1 MTGTL
6 VNVVAVLIG
15 AALGSLIL
23 RGMPEKI
30 VATVTA
36 GVALAVVVIGIDSAM
51 TDHSP
56 LITIISLA
64 VGGGIGEMANIDGR
78 LQSFAS
84 RFRGGEGGS
93 HVGEAALTATLIFC
107 VGPMAIL
114 GAIQGGLLGEHSTL
128 YAKSLLDGITAT
140 VLASTL
146 GPGVALS
153 AGAVLLYQGGIALS
167 ASALSVLLT
176 DVAIAHLT
184 AVGGALIVALGFN
197 MLEMTEIRV
206 ANFLPAIAIAP
217 ALAVLV
223 PGLVG

>member
-1 MTGTL
+1 MTGTF
-6 VNVVAVLIG
+6 VNVATVLIG
-15 AALGSLIL
+15 VALGSLFF
-23 RGMPEKI
+23 RRMSERI

-36 GVALAVVVIGIDSAM
+36 GVALAVVIMGIDSAM

-64 VGGGIGEMANIDGR
+64 VGGGLGELANIHGR

-84 RFRGGEGGS
+84 RFHGGASGS

-153 AGAVLLYQGGIALS
+153 AGAILLYQGGIALS
-167 ASALSVLLT
+167 ASAFSILLT

-184 AVGGALIVALGFN
+184 AAGGALIVALGFN
-197 MLEMTEIRV
+197 MLHMTEIRV
-206 ANFLPAIAIAP
+206 ANFLPAIVIAP
-217 ALAVLV
+217 VLAVLA
-223 PGLVG
+223 PGLLG